1 MVTLTNVVVF
11 LQCEKREMEKDEY
24 TFDGSVDKHGEPAV
38 RAKTG
43 RWFAGVLLLGNIIIV
58 YLHLFCKYH

>member
-1 MVTLTNVVVF
+1 MYF
-11 LQCEKREMEKDEY
+11 YIQCEKEKEEY

-43 RWFAGVLLLGNIIIV
+43 RWFAGVLLLGSYYN
-58 YLHLFCKYH
+58 FCSA